1 MPVVRLFAQA
11 REAAGTG
18 SEVLDGDTVG
28 AVLDDAQLAAY
39 NAATPGRY
47 AFKHA
52 HSQRNPERDWG
63 RFTLQAVEFAYWVL
77 NERYGIEFTDVD
89 IVWADK
95 QKQVVKSDP
104 TLRAIA
110 LHNDEHNFRRA
121 LDQYADAAIIERHEA
136 NTDLFNAYFEKPGFR
151 DAFITFLAQAYPEI
165 RAESAG

>member
-1 MPVVRLFAQA
+1 MPL
-11 REAAGTG
+11 EPL
-18 SEVLDGDTVG
+18 SVLIKTM
-28 AVLDDAQLAAY
+28 
-39 NAATPGRY
+39 
-47 AFKHA
+47 
-52 HSQRNPERDWG
+52 
-63 RFTLQAVEFAYWVL
+63 

-89 IVWADK
+89 VVWADQ
-95 QKQVVKSDP
+95 QKQVVKSNP
-104 TLRAIA
+104 TLRSIA